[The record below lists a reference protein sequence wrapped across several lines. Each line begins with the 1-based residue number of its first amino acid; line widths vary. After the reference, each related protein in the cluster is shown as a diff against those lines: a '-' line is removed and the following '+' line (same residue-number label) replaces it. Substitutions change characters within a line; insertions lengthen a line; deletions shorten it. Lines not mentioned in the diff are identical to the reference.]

1 MREHA
6 VTIPPET
13 CETSAAA
20 SLLHGGDATRDT
32 RRDARAVNTPRVIAA
47 ASCALVGAF
56 ALARARVGASAK
68 TDARLGLA
76 NGMDLLTGG
85 GAFPRA
91 TKLLPRNAEATS
103 WDAARGNFA
112 LYHANGD
119 VDLSR
124 EEYYDFEAWPTS
136 ELADAVLTLK
146 VKEPTAYEA
155 FEGVHED
162 HDRLMADRIDARKHL
177 GPALSAVMAWTKAKR
192 DGESALIVATPEGY
206 INSHSGPPTEFDS
219 FVLSFLLRG
228 PKNWDVLFFDRGE
241 RGVSEENLRRPEA
254 LFTNKAWEHPYVLY
268 NNTASV
274 VGMRLETHFYMVSK
288 SFLDGITA
296 HMKMNKLVNVDDWIN
311 FHCAHGIMNCYSY
324 NAEHWYD
331 GLNDEHKAKAVE
343 PVNRAPLVD
352 NTVLVKREENSEK
365 NENEQSDATTSAS
378 TKTESSETSVEADP
392 LDVQVH
398 KLQIQQGIVGL
409 GDSRQPV
416 NIAAE
421 TRAFLG
427 DDEVSKFF

>member
-6 VTIPPET
+6 VTIPLET
-13 CETSAAA
+13 CETSSAA
-20 SLLHGGDATRDT
+20 SLLHGGDATRDK
-32 RRDARAVNTPRVIAA
+32 RREQRAANTPRVLAA
-47 ASCALVGAF
+47 ASCALAGAL
-56 ALARARVGASAK
+56 ALARARSGSSVRS
-68 TDARLGLA
+68 DARLGLA
-76 NGMDLLTGG
+76 NGVDLLTGG

-91 TKLLPRNAEATS
+91 TKLLPRDAEAS
-103 WDAARGNFA
+103 AWDDSRANFA
-112 LYHANGD
+112 LYHADGD
-119 VDLSR
+119 ADLSR
-124 EEYYDFEAWPTS
+124 GEYYDFDPWPTS

-146 VKEPTAYEA
+146 VKEPATYDA

-162 HDRLMADRIDARKHL
+162 HDRLIADRIDARKHV

-228 PKNWDVLFFDRGE
+228 PKNWDVLFLDRGE
-241 RGVSEENLRRPEA
+241 RGVSEENLKRPEA

-288 SFLDGITA
+288 SFLDGVA
-296 HMKMNKLVNVDDWIN
+296 ANMKANKLVNVDDWMN
-311 FHCAHGIMNCYSY
+311 YHCSHGLMNCYSY
-324 NAEHWYD
+324 NSERWYD
-331 GLNDEHKAKAVE
+331 GLNDAHKAKAVE

-352 NTVLVKREENSEK
+352 KTVVVESEEKSEK
-365 NENEQSDATTSAS
+365 SESETEPSDATKTTSI
-378 TKTESSETSVEADP
+378 ESAETSVQMDP
-392 LDVQVH
+392 LDAQVRA
-398 KLQIQQGIVGL
+398 LQMKQGAVGL
-409 GDSRQPV
+409 GDSRHPV
-416 NIAAE
+416 NVAAE

-427 DDEVSKFF
+427 DAEVSKFF